1 MKKFNIPP
9 GEFEV
14 NVKKPNA
21 KSNASETSSTVDI
34 LISNLIEDEENE
46 KLCGEIT
53 QESIDSLALDIK
65 HDGFKGSILAYP
77 IEDGLYRIES
87 GHKRVRAAKKAG
99 LTKLP
104 VIITKPPKTDS
115 ERRYRLISMN
125 LHTRENP
132 KPTDTAR
139 RAAALIESII
149 DIKKENGESI
159 GIMEAQSIAAKQLEC
174 SEKSIEK
181 YRQLIKLTASL
192 QKLADDGVSW
202 SALTSASSLPA
213 DKQDLLATFIN
224 NEVASAGVENIS
236 RPWIIKRIQNMRN
249 QMIEEETVMP
259 RVSVK
264 RRDGA
269 KLISKCAK
277 EFEDIIGGNVII
289 HEKNKKEAIENL
301 KNIRAAIDK
310 KLAELDVEE

>member
-1 MKKFNIPP
+1 MKKFNIPKD
-9 GEFEV
+9 EFEV
-14 NVKKPNA
+14 KIRQ
-21 KSNASETSSTVDI
+21 KSTDSKTVNTRSTADI
-34 LISNLIEDEENE
+34 PIANLVEDEENE
-46 KLCGEIT
+46 QLCGEIT
-53 QESIDSLALDIK
+53 QESVDSLALDIK
-65 HDGFKGSILAYP
+65 NDGFKGIILAYP

-99 LTKLP
+99 LTELP
-104 VIITKPPKTDS
+104 VIITNPPKTDS

-139 RAAALIESII
+139 RAASLIEAII

-159 GIMEAQSIAAKQLEC
+159 GILDAQSIAAKQLEC

-181 YRQLIKLTASL
+181 YRQLLKLTPNL

-224 NEVASAGVENIS
+224 NEVTNSGVENIS
-236 RPWIIKRIQNMRN
+236 RTWIIKRIQNMKN
-249 QMIEEETVMP
+249 QMIEEETVTP
-259 RVSVK
+259 RIAVK

-269 KLISKCAK
+269 KLIAKCAK

-289 HEKNKKEAIENL
+289 HEKNKKEAVENL
-301 KNIRAAIDK
+301 KSIRAAIDK
-310 KLAELDVEE
+310 KLSELDVEE